1 MPKKILIIDAN
12 PSKFG
17 FTACLAEEYAI
28 NAEESGFEVKTLC
41 LRDMKFDPILHYGY
55 SRVQKLEPDLEKA
68 QDLIKWCEHL
78 VLVTPVWWYSAPAL
92 LKGFFDRVML
102 PGFAFE
108 VELMPKRKVNKLLSG
123 RTATLFYTY
132 GGPKKNMDKITGR
145 INGIIA
151 VGYGATQGVP
161 HKSKSADEI
170 SQYKGTAP
178 QWFKDGV
185 DALLCAPTALN
196 KQAYMVK
203 GEGRKVSLTCT
214 NGHFAGIDLGIGKYH
229 FEIGAGKENF
239 QWVQ

>member
-1 MPKKILIIDAN
+1 MSKKILIIDAN

-132 GGPKKNMDKITGR
+132 GGPKKNMDKIKEDLFELQVK
-145 INGIIA
+145 NGILCFCGFSKIKTFPLYET
-151 VGYGATQGVP
+151 VGFKNIKRRQ
-161 HKSKSADEI
+161 KFIDEI
-170 SQYKGTAP
+170 
-178 QWFKDGV
+178 
-185 DALLCAPTALN
+185 
-196 KQAYMVK
+196 
-203 GEGRKVSLTCT
+203 
-214 NGHFAGIDLGIGKYH
+214 GK
-229 FEIGAGKENF
+229 AGKEGR
-239 QWVQ
+239 